1 MNPARIVAGST
12 EMCMNQNSKQ
22 LHPSIAQD
30 RPRLQRVNRAA
41 AALLIL
47 LSLTV
52 SIPLMLK
59 TIILHGGPWGF
70 GMAGLGVLIPL
81 SGYIVFAITPYLAS
95 ETAQRKM
102 FFSAQALTF
111 AAGTICLMFLPFYPL
126 IIVLVPMLL
135 FGTSLVDRK
144 RYRIYL
150 LISMILAIAAN
161 LLFLVWEFD
170 FDRTLPI
177 LQLFQPFQNDP

>member
-1 MNPARIVAGST
+1 
-12 EMCMNQNSKQ
+12 
-22 LHPSIAQD
+22 
-30 RPRLQRVNRAA
+30 
-41 AALLIL
+41 
-47 LSLTV
+47 
-52 SIPLMLK
+52 
-59 TIILHGGPWGF
+59 
-70 GMAGLGVLIPL
+70 
-81 SGYIVFAITPYLAS
+81 
-95 ETAQRKM
+95 M

-177 LQLFQPFQNDP
+177 LQLFQPFQNEP